1 MVANGQ
7 SLADFSL
14 FSKIINEL
22 IVNKVIMNRIL
33 LKLGL
38 AIILTGLIGCSAS
51 APTVDSTADQQQR
64 PQEELEW
71 MPEWFSEQEITD
83 NDTTITAYTTAVDSD
98 SERAVSKAQAWGIAR
113 LKREVSDCLENIR
126 TNIIDEEGQASELN
140 DPGFLIEFRKA
151 ADAVEQVSHMRETA
165 EREVTDYQGIRG
177 FAKVQ
182 VNKAELIEAIDARLS
197 SYEGQWETIKN
208 AQAFSSF

>member
-1 MVANGQ
+1 M
-7 SLADFSL
+7 D
-14 FSKIINEL
+14 
-22 IVNKVIMNRIL
+22 RIL

-38 AIILTGLIGCSAS
+38 AIILMGLIGCSAS
-51 APTVDSTADQQQR
+51 APTVDSTANQQA

-83 NDTTITAYTTAVDSD
+83 NDTTITAYATAIDSD
-98 SERAVSKAQAWGIAR
+98 PERAVSKAQAWGIAR
-113 LKREVSDCLENIR
+113 LKREVSDRLENIR
-126 TNIIDEEGQASELN
+126 TNIIDGEGQTSELK
-140 DPGFLIEFRKA
+140 DPSFLIEFRKA
-151 ADAVEQVSHMRETA
+151 ADAVEEVSHMRETA
-165 EREVTDYQGIRG
+165 KREVTDHQGIRG

-208 AQAFSSF
+208 AQFFSSF